1 MLLRYFHK
9 KRNLTN
15 TILISILLPYLL
27 LCLTMGGFHNSISNS
42 HHCNHTQHQVSGNPD
57 NPHIAVLEDVSQHNA
72 ETCQI
77 CQWLKLPSVSMHFLL
92 SNTQFDFIYTR
103 VAYHSNPV
111 LPSLSIHKF
120 TIRPPPAFS
129 C

>member
-9 KRNLTN
+9 KRKLTN
-15 TILISILLPYLL
+15 TIFISILLPYLL
-27 LCLTMGGFHNSISNS
+27 LCITMGGFHNSNFNP
-42 HHCNHTQHQVSGNPD
+42 HHCDHTPHLTSDTPDDARIVALKSVSR
-57 NPHIAVLEDVSQHNA
+57 HNA

-77 CQWLKLPSVSMHFLL
+77 CQWLKSPSTSIHFLL

-103 VAYHSNPV
+103 TANHSNPV

-120 TIRPPPAFS
+120 TIRPPPAS
-129 C
+129 TC